1 MNYLEIVSYERLS
14 KHNTK
19 VILKINRGNDELLFR
34 VEHPYIPD
42 DAKYFTCYIDNLVLD
57 KEVYAVGE
65 KYKEH
70 FCSHYMYDD
79 RNDRIIADI
88 GKVVNPFIRKLCKF

>member
-1 MNYLEIVSYERLS
+1 MDYLEIVSYERQS
-14 KHNTK
+14 KYSTK

-42 DAKYFTCYIDNLVLD
+42 DAKYFTCYVENVGFD

-65 KYKEH
+65 KYKES
-70 FCSHYMYDD
+70 FSSHRMYDD

-88 GKVVNPFIRKLCKF
+88 GKVVNPFIRKVR

>member
-1 MNYLEIVSYERLS
+1 MDYLEIVSYESQS
-14 KHNTK
+14 KYSTK
-19 VILKINRGNDELLFR
+19 VILKINRGNDELLFK
-34 VEHPYIPD
+34 VAHPYIPD
-42 DAKYFTCYIDNLVLD
+42 DAKYFTCYIDNLVFD

-70 FCSHYMYDD
+70 FSSHRRFDD

-88 GKVVNPFIRKLCKF
+88 GKVVNPFIRKLRQF